1 MSNIGQ
7 FERAALTKSMI
18 GATFNRI
25 KMCVAY
31 PLKNIEIAE
40 NPDVRNLIYLLGEQL
55 LPQWCHRN

>member
-1 MSNIGQ
+1 MSNIGP
-7 FERAALTKSMI
+7 FERQALVKSML

-31 PLKNIEIAE
+31 PQKNMEIAE